1 MTSDKTQLAHDPDSN
16 EARLERHRKLHNIGL
31 PPFPAASESD
41 DEPTVKFRAYLHPTS
56 DGFVT
61 TDPNAYANPRKLV
74 AWDDV
79 IDRIE
84 WLDKGIA
91 EWRASAIDAG
101 RQLKIEREKNKLLV
115 DAATK
120 AAPQPIYMFRR
131 NGLDDFCTCT
141 KSRYD
146 ELSRKPHLFETKIAY
161 TDPVAAPQRE
171 WQDLTKDEI
180 NDCAGAEIYS
190 SSWAMAFARAIE
202 SKLKEKNH
210 G

>member
-1 MTSDKTQLAHDPDSN
+1 MTSDKTQMAHDPDSN

-171 WQDLTKDEI
+171 WVELEDDEVTEIADRCIDVFGLADLISEALRTKNE
-180 NDCAGAEIYS
+180 
-190 SSWAMAFARAIE
+190 
-202 SKLKEKNH
+202 EKNT
-210 G
+210 

>member
-1 MTSDKTQLAHDPDSN
+1 MTSDKTQMAHDPDSN

-161 TDPVAAPQRE
+161 TDPVPAPQRE
-171 WQDLTKDEI
+171 WVELEDDEVTEIADRCIDVFGLADLISEALRTKNE
-180 NDCAGAEIYS
+180 G
-190 SSWAMAFARAIE
+190 
-202 SKLKEKNH
+202 KNT
-210 G
+210 

>member
-171 WQDLTKDEI
+171 WVELEDDEVTEIADRCIDVFGLADLISEALRTKNE
-180 NDCAGAEIYS
+180 
-190 SSWAMAFARAIE
+190 
-202 SKLKEKNH
+202 EKNT
-210 G
+210 

>member
-1 MTSDKTQLAHDPDSN
+1 MTSDKTQMAHDPDSN

-161 TDPVAAPQRE
+161 TDPVPAPQRE
-171 WQDLTKDEI
+171 WVELEDDEVTEIADRCIDVFGLADLISEALRTKNE
-180 NDCAGAEIYS
+180 
-190 SSWAMAFARAIE
+190 
-202 SKLKEKNH
+202 EKNT
-210 G
+210 